1 MTDLRAQFVIFF
13 RVFLTL
19 SLVLVSSSS
28 AEVKAANALAVKQW
42 NGEYFKEREGG
53 VYLKTALLDFPKA
66 VTSNIQVTLFG
77 IIQQQRFTFSNSQV
91 ERSAP
96 PREIWKVPSGKYKIE
111 RIELV
116 DHMGTKRSWVA
127 TSTEVKTII
136 VPRVMLS
143 NLGLWTIRPAGAQG
157 LSVKFEMTEN
167 TYSEKNSAKD
177 SSVAAVVNGFTG
189 SIQKVLG
196 GKKVIEGADRGYSD
210 DKILR
215 ATASFTRQIAMFY
228 RVDLFKHNKYAKDV
242 TAALSAFDA
251 KIRDC
256 YVRALTAN
264 ATLKGDLVFQI
275 IASAKTGTIRQARKS
290 KGTVSDGAMADCIVG
305 ELQQIPMPIQE
316 NMLGELTFIFEVK

>member
-1 MTDLRAQFVIFF
+1 MTFRRSHIEILFRVLCSSLILFLLSHVDVLRAN
-13 RVFLTL
+13 
-19 SLVLVSSSS
+19 
-28 AEVKAANALAVKQW
+28 NALAVKEW

-53 VYLKTALLDFPKA
+53 VYVKTVLADFPTV
-66 VTSNIQVTLFG
+66 VTSNVQITLFG
-77 IIQQQRFTFSNSQV
+77 IIQQRRFTFSNAQV
-91 ERSAP
+91 DRSAA
-96 PREIWKVPSGKYKIE
+96 PRDIWKVPSGKYKIE
-111 RIELV
+111 RIEIV
-116 DHMGTKRSWVA
+116 DHAGTKRSWVA
-127 TSTEVKTII
+127 NSSDVKTII
-136 VPRVMLS
+136 VPRIMLS

-167 TYSEKNSAKD
+167 TYTEKNPAKD

-210 DKILR
+210 DKTLR

-228 RVDLFKHNKYAKDV
+228 RVDLYKHNKYSKDV
-242 TAALSAFDA
+242 TSALAAFDA
-251 KIRDC
+251 KIREC
-256 YVRALTAN
+256 YIRALSAN

-290 KGTVSDGAMADCIVG
+290 KGSISDGAMSDCIID

-316 NMLGELTFIFEVK
+316 NMLGELTFMFEVK